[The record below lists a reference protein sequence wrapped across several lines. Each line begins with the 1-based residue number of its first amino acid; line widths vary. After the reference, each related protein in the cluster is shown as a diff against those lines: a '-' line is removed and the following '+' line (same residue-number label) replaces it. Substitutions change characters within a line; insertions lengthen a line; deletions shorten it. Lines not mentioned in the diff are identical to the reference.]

1 MFWLEF
7 SFMWCGSVGR
17 ACYNTAYAA
26 NASKQICW
34 ALSSFHPP
42 NGICYQWWQLWFW
55 CVLWAAEWAP
65 TLIARF
71 FRVAFFFCY
80 LWGGWWCTGWEVS
93 WPGPR
98 GIQAAPDLV
107 TTQYLLEEKIKPD
120 PLQSHNLST
129 QLLNKQFTHM
139 VTQKDCIHNYK
150 QPIV

>member
-34 ALSSFHPP
+34 ALSSTKWHLLP
-42 NGICYQWWQLWFW
+42 
-55 CVLWAAEWAP
+55 VMAA
-65 TLIARF
+65 LILVCALSCWMSTDSDCQVF
-71 FRVAFFFCY
+71 FCVAFFFFFY

>member
-34 ALSSFHPP
+34 ALSSTKWHLLPVMAALILVCALSCWMSTDSDCQVFS
-42 NGICYQWWQLWFW
+42 C
-55 CVLWAAEWAP
+55 CV
-65 TLIARF
+65 
-71 FRVAFFFCY
+71 FFFCY